1 MRPARQFITAGVLV
15 AALGL
20 APRVASAQSGATGS
34 DQPQQTPPPAGTQP
48 PSSQQPPSSEPPST
62 QSPSTTPPPS
72 GGQTATPGQQT
83 TGQSSSASGVDEAK
97 ARQELAAARQSLAD
111 LTKLPA
117 ATQLQGEQ
125 RTAITNFISA
135 FNTFATATTDWKPK
149 FNAVDEQLTAIL
161 ESAGAGG
168 ATGTSGAPGAPTT
181 PSTSDANASAGT
193 TGSGGSTASS
203 GTGATGGGG
212 YDPSIVAKLQEV
224 RQHLDAFQLA
234 IGDPDPHIKAIE
246 KILADA
252 GAGGSSAVGTSGS
265 AASSGGGVTL
275 TPAQVEEIRQHLEAV
290 RAAANH

>member
-20 APRVASAQSGATGS
+20 APRVASAQSSTTGS

-62 QSPSTTPPPS
+62 QPPSTTPPAA
-72 GGQTATPGQQT
+72 GGQTATPDQQA
-83 TGQSSSASGVDEAK
+83 TGQPSSASGVDEAK
-97 ARQELAAARQSLAD
+97 ARQELAAARQALAD

-135 FNTFATATTDWKPK
+135 FNTFATASTDWKPK
-149 FNAVDEQLTAIL
+149 FKAVDEQLTAIL
-161 ESAGAGG
+161 EQAGAGG
-168 ATGTSGAPGAPTT
+168 ATGTSGAPGTTT
-181 PSTSDANASAGT
+181 PSTSDANASPGT
-193 TGSGGSTASS
+193 TGSGGSTAP
-203 GTGATGGGG
+203 GAGSTGGGG
-212 YDPSIVAKLQEV
+212 WDPSIVAKLQEV

-252 GAGGSSAVGTSGS
+252 GAGGSSAVGTTGS
-265 AASSGGGVTL
+265 ATSAGGGVTL
-275 TPAQVEEIRQHLEAV
+275 TPAQVQEIQQHLEAL
-290 RAAANH
+290 RAAANQ